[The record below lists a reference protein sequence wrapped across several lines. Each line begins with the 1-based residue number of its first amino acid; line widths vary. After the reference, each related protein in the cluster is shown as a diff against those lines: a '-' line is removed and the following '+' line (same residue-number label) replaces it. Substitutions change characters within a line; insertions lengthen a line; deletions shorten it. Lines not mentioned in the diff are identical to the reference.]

1 LSFGPNMLI
10 RDGAPLIRGVDDV
23 LEHLGLLATKGCQ
36 APSVPK
42 DPVLSR
48 LEKDGIRSID
58 QLVADTGLDTSMLMV
73 RLSELEL
80 EGRVERLPGTLF
92 RSATP
97 A

>member
-1 LSFGPNMLI
+1 
-10 RDGAPLIRGVDDV
+10 V
-23 LEHLGLLATKGCQ
+23 KGCQ
-36 APSVPK
+36 APSTSK
-42 DPVLSR
+42 DPVLLG
-48 LEKDGIRSID
+48 LERNGIRTID
-58 QLVADTGLDTSMLMV
+58 QLVADTGLDTPRLMV